1 MYSLRKVAKTS
12 PATPVPQKETGIA
25 IELNQGEIAKKAFEL
40 NGEHRS
46 YDDYIWM
53 LAESETKLSK
63 AILTDMKAHGT
74 TVKVDA
80 SRIVE
85 KPAEKDIRARAAD
98 LASKRPKMQDVHWL
112 IAERRHILDSARGQK

>member
-1 MYSLRKVAKTS
+1 MQSLRKVGKAS
-12 PATPVPQKETGIA
+12 PVPQKETSIA

-63 AILTDMKAHGT
+63 AMLTDLKAHGA

-80 SRIVE
+80 ARIVD
-85 KPAEKDIRARAAD
+85 KPAEADVRSRAAD
-98 LASKRPKMQDVHWL
+98 LASKKPKVQDVHWL
-112 IAERRHILDSARGQK
+112 IAERRYILDSARGRM